1 VPSNNI
7 DIDEF
12 FDPWDALTVIAF
24 QGQPSFIRDSF
35 EVGAL
40 SMHITHQQF
49 KNSAKKIREGLR
61 LIMEPGFINIMPTTA
76 KQEFFA
82 LIQYAISPYSHFYT
96 EYDPN

>member
-35 EVGAL
+35 EEGAL

-49 KNSAKKIREGLR
+49 KNSAKKNKRRPPFDYGAWFHQYYAHHCKARVLCFNTVRNFSLFSLLYRIR
-61 LIMEPGFINIMPTTA
+61 
-76 KQEFFA
+76 
-82 LIQYAISPYSHFYT
+82 S
-96 EYDPN
+96 